1 MASKTQ
7 EAKVKFTAETKD
19 FNKAIKDA
27 NSALTTLRSELKLN
41 AAQAKNAG
49 ESVESLS
56 NKQKILAQES
66 EASRAKIAALE
77 SKLEAAKRIYGESST
92 EVQKLSTQLNNAR
105 AAEERIQADI
115 QQTNNALEQ
124 QQQAAKQSESAFGRL
139 ENTINQQESA
149 LSQLKGEY
157 ANVALEQGQSSDKA
171 QELARQIQ
179 KLSKELNDN
188 KSELNEAR
196 TAADKLGK
204 EFDQLEQSAKD
215 TANEIDGMESA
226 LGALG
231 GVGVGAAVAGLAQV
245 EESTRQYRN
254 EQNKLEAVAKTSGQN
269 LGELTEAYN
278 DLYGIT
284 GDSTLSSTAVLNMSA
299 MGTSVEEQERI
310 VTAATGA
317 WAQFGDSIPIDG
329 LLESINESSRLG
341 ATLTGPVV
349 DAINWANMSTD
360 EWSKSLSGNTK
371 AQQAFNKGI
380 AEGMTVEDAFNEAL
394 ATCGSTQERQEL
406 LTDAL
411 SGAYGELGQ
420 TYRETNEDVIKANE
434 ASANMERAMGQLG
447 EAVQPVTTWFT
458 NLAADGLSWFISN
471 LPVLTPLIT
480 ALGVALGGLT
490 IVAAIRSGFFGLS
503 AILAPITGAFTAL
516 SAPVLIVVGVLA
528 ALAAVFVGLWN
539 NSESFRASI
548 IELWNTL
555 VAFFQPIIEQVAAV
569 ISEVLQWALQN
580 LVTFLEQWVVP
591 GIQNFTTFLQTV
603 VFPAL
608 QQFAGWFTE
617 NILPALQQLW
627 DWFQVYILP
636 ILQQFVDFIITS
648 VIPTLGSIAQ
658 WIFDNVVPALQDFW
672 SWFQEH
678 ILPILQD
685 FWSFVQENVIPA
697 LGDMANWIMENVVP
711 ALQDFWSWFS
721 ENILPVLSEV
731 WGFISTYI
739 LPILGSLAEFV
750 LGTVVN
756 ALKTLWGVFTNTI
769 LPVLQKVW
777 EKIQTGIEKF
787 NAFKSAVSEVIE
799 NAKSIVK
806 GGLDRIAGFFKGLKF
821 EFPKIKL
828 PHFSVSGSFSL
839 NPPSIPHFSVK
850 WYADGGILTAPTI
863 FGAMGNTLLGGG
875 EAGHEAVLPIDKL
888 EGYIEAVM
896 ERHDNEQG
904 FLALADAIEG
914 LAERVISIEIGGTQV
929 ARAIASSTD
938 KVNGSRQNLI
948 NRGLGLR

>member
-7 EAKVKFTAETKD
+7 EARVKFTAETGE
-19 FNKAIKDA
+19 FNKQIKNA
-27 NSALTTLRSELKLN
+27 NSTLSQLRSELKLN
-41 AAQAKNAG
+41 ATQMKSTG
-49 ESVESLS
+49 ESVDMLA
-56 NKQKILAQES
+56 NRQKILAQES

-77 SKLEAAKRIYGESST
+77 AKLNTAKAIFGANST
-92 EVQKLSTQLNNAR
+92 EVQKLTTQLNNAR
-105 AAEERIQADI
+105 IAEERIQQDI
-115 QQTNNALEQ
+115 QQCNDAMER
-124 QQQAAKQSESAFGRL
+124 QAQASREAESAMGRL
-139 ENTINQQESA
+139 ESTIEGQERA
-149 LSQLKGEY
+149 LASLKGEY
-157 ANVALEQGQSSDKA
+157 ANVALEQGQNST
-171 QELARQIQ
+171 EARQLADRIE

-204 EFDQLEQSAKD
+204 EFDDLGNEAKEA
-215 TANEIDGMESA
+215 ANEIDGIEGA
-226 LGALG
+226 LGAIG
-231 GVGVGAAVAGLAQV
+231 FGAAVSGLASV
-245 EESTRQYRN
+245 EESTRQYRG
-254 EQNKLEAVAKTSGQN
+254 EQAKLEAVAETSGQK
-269 LGELTEAYN
+269 LGDLQRAYN
-278 DLYGIT
+278 DLYSIT
-284 GDSTLSSTAVLNMSA
+284 GDSTLASTSVLNMSA
-299 MGTSVEEQERI
+299 IGASVEEQERI

-317 WAQFGDSIPIDG
+317 WARWGDSISLDG
-329 LLESINESSRLG
+329 LLESINETARANVVTGQFADALNWADMTAQQWS
-341 ATLTGPVV
+341 ATL
-349 DAINWANMSTD
+349 
-360 EWSKSLSGNTK
+360 SGHSK
-371 AQQAFNKGI
+371 AQAAFNKGI
-380 AEGMTVEDAFNEAL
+380 SEGMSIEDAFNEAL
-394 ATCGSTQERQEL
+394 AACSDTQERQEIV
-406 LTDAL
+406 TDAL
-411 SGAYGELGQ
+411 SGAYGELGEK
-420 TYRETNEDVIKANE
+420 YRETNRSAIEANE
-434 ASANMERAMGQLG
+434 ASANMERAMGALG
-447 EAVQPVTTWFT
+447 DAVQPVTTWFT
-458 NLAADGLSWFISN
+458 NLASDGLSWFIGN
-471 LPVLTPLIT
+471 LPTLTPLIT

-548 IELWNTL
+548 MELWNTL
-555 VAFFQPIIEQVAAV
+555 VAFFQPIIEQISAV

-685 FWSFVQENVIPA
+685 FWNFVQENIIPA

-777 EKIQTGIEKF
+777 EKIQTGIDKF

-799 NAKSIVK
+799 NAKSIIK

-828 PHFSVSGSFSL
+828 PHFSISGTFSL
-839 NPPSIPHFSVK
+839 NPPQIPHIGVQ
-850 WYADGGILTAPTI
+850 WYAEGGILNAPTI
-863 FGAMGNTLLGGG
+863 FGALGGNLLGGG
-875 EAGHEAVLPIDKL
+875 EAGPEAVLPIDKL
-888 EGYIEAVM
+888 EGYIENVM
-896 ERHDNEQG
+896 ERNENNSG
-904 FLALADAIEG
+904 FYRLAEAVEG
-914 LAERVISIEIGGTQV
+914 LAERVISIEINGKQLMTAV
-929 ARAIASSTD
+929 ASDADR
-938 KVNGSRQNLI
+938 VNGSRQNLA
-948 NRGLGLR
+948 NRRLSLR